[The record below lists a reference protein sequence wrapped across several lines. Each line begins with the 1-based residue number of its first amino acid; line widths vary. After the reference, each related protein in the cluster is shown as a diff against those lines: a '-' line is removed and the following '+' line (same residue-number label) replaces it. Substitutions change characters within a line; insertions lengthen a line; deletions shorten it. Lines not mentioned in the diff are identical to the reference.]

1 VFNTLIH
8 RQDAHVSCAG
18 EAAMVVN
25 RLNAAEH
32 LGAAVAL
39 GEYPVYEVTA
49 GKVDAFFGD
58 GFAFVVEQVLGLVT
72 KE

>member
-8 RQDAHVSCAG
+8 RQDAHISGAG
-18 EAAMVVN
+18 KATVIVDG
-25 RLNAAEH
+25 LNVAKN

-39 GEYPVYEVTA
+39 GEYPVYEITA

-58 GFAFVVEQVLGLVT
+58 GFAFVVEQVLGLIT